1 MSRRTLVALAL
12 AAVLPVATGCDRS
25 TAASSG
31 PLDAKAKPIHVET
44 ITVATQPMPNT
55 VLLAGSLKA
64 NQESDLAANASGRVM
79 RTFVE
84 RGTYLAKGA
93 QIAQL
98 DVRMA
103 TLVAS
108 ESLANLETAKAQKS
122 LADQDCG
129 RYDTLLKKG
138 AISQAEY
145 DRQTTSCKTAGT
157 AASAAQ
163 QREEQAR
170 QTLGDGTVRAPFP
183 GLVAERFVSVG
194 EYVRPDTKVAHL
206 VDIDPLRL
214 ELTIPEQ
221 NMGAVKKGQAVA
233 FKVAAFPDQTFTG
246 VVSYIGP
253 SVRSSTRDLVF
264 EAVVANKDKLLRPG
278 LFATARL
285 DLGKKPLP
293 AVPKTSLRQE
303 GDTRRAFVVVDKHL
317 EERVVQTG
325 IEENGDVA
333 ILNGLKAGDK
343 IVAKPTDQLNDGQDV
358 E

>member
-1 MSRRTLVALAL
+1 MSRFALVALAL
-12 AAVLPVATGCDRS
+12 VAVLPAAGCDRP

-31 PLDAKAKPIHVET
+31 PIDARAKPIHVDPL
-44 ITVATQPMPNT
+44 TVVEQPMPST

-64 NQESDLAANASGRVM
+64 NQESDLAANASGRVL

-84 RGTYLAKGA
+84 RGSYVANGA
-93 QIAQL
+93 IIAQL
-98 DVRMA
+98 DRRMA

-108 ESLANLETAKAQKS
+108 ESLANLETARTQKTW
-122 LADQDCG
+122 ADQECT
-129 RYDTLLKKG
+129 RYDQLWKRG

-145 DRQTTSCKTAGT
+145 ERQTTSCKTAATSAT
-157 AASAAQ
+157 AAE
-163 QREEQAR
+163 QREQQAR
-170 QTLGDGTVRAPFP
+170 QTLGDATIRAPFS

-221 NMGAVKKGQAVA
+221 NMGAVKQGQVVQ
-233 FKVAAFPDQTFTG
+233 FQVAAFPDQTFTG
-246 VVSYIGP
+246 VVHYIGP
-253 SVRSSTRDLVF
+253 AVRSSTRDLVF
-264 EAVVANKDKLLRPG
+264 EAVVANKQKLLRPG

-285 DLGKKPLP
+285 DLGRQPMP
-293 AVPKTSLRQE
+293 VVPKTALRQDGE
-303 GDTRRAFVVVDKHL
+303 TLRAFAIVDKHL

-325 IEENGDVA
+325 IDQGQTVA
-333 ILNGLKAGDK
+333 IVNGLRVGER
-343 IVAKPTDQLNDGQDV
+343 IVAHPTEQLSDGQDV